1 MNNTILNKNIEQYL
15 NGLKLNGEIN
25 DIEERNKRKE
35 FYQSFDKEKILTMS
49 EADFY
54 EYISKL
60 WAMLIWG
67 NKKYKIDQL
76 IEDNG
81 FVKLKKELSE
91 LLYGSLSLEE
101 RWDKFKKEVRGF
113 GPAMMSELLCYVY
126 PNDCMLWNRTAITA
140 YQILEISNI
149 PIHNYQMTGAKYI
162 EMTGISKKISDIFKS
177 KGYTSSD
184 LLFVDYFFW
193 DQLRELSLVEAT
205 KQYKKETVVDNKSYH
220 NEIIDYIK
228 NIGTLLGY
236 NSNLKG
242 NIKNSGKIADAIW
255 EFNVGNIGKI
265 KYVFEVQD
273 NGSIDSLIVSLMNAS
288 QDISVQAVVA
298 VSDKEQISKIKKHC
312 HNINGSF
319 NGKLKFWDITE
330 IERAYTDLSN
340 SMEIINKA
348 INVEFEENLN
358 N

>member
-1 MNNTILNKNIEQYL
+1 MNKLVLEKHLNKYL
-15 NGLKLNGEIN
+15 EEIKQAGEIN
-25 DIEERNKRKE
+25 DLEERNARKE
-35 FYQSFDKEKILTMS
+35 YYQSFDKEKIINMS
-49 EADFY
+49 SEEFY

-60 WAMLIWG
+60 WAMIIWG

-76 IEDNG
+76 ILDNG
-81 FVKLKKELSE
+81 FDNIKRMLAN
-91 LLYGSLSLEE
+91 LLYGDDSLEE
-101 RWDKFKKEVRGF
+101 RWDNFKRNSKGF

-126 PNDCMLWNRTAITA
+126 PNEYMLWNRTAVTA
-140 YQILEISNI
+140 YKILEVNNI
-149 PIHNYQMTGAKYI
+149 PLKNYQMTGKKYI
-162 EMTGISKKISDIFKS
+162 EMTNYAKEIRNLCQT
-177 KGYTSSD
+177 KGYENAD

-193 DQLRELSLVEAT
+193 DQLRENSPVET
-205 KQYKKETVVDNKSYH
+205 REEETVVNNKSYH
-220 NEIIDYIK
+220 NEIVDYIK
-228 NIGTLLGY
+228 NIGSLLGY

-273 NGSIDSLIVSLMNAS
+273 GGSIDSLIVSLMNAS

-298 VSDKEQISKIKKHC
+298 VSDKEQINKIKQHC
-312 HNINGSF
+312 NNINGNF

-330 IERAYTDLSN
+330 IERAYFELSS

-348 INVEFEENLN
+348 INVEFED
-358 N
+358 

>member
-1 MNNTILNKNIEQYL
+1 MNRNILNKYIEQYL
-15 NGLKLNGEIN
+15 SDLKSTGEIN
-25 DIEERNKRKE
+25 DIEERNERKE
-35 FYQSFDKEKILTMS
+35 YYQSFNKEKVLSMS
-49 EADFY
+49 ESDFY

-81 FVKLKKELSE
+81 FEKLKREISE
-91 LLYGSLSLEE
+91 LLFGQESIEN
-101 RWDKFKKEVRGF
+101 RWDKFKNSVKGF

-126 PNDCMLWNRTAITA
+126 PNDCMLWNRTAVTA
-140 YQILEISNI
+140 YQILEVPNI
-149 PIHNYQMTGAKYI
+149 PTHNYQMTGKKYL
-162 EMTGISKKISDIFKS
+162 EMTNLSKQISNIFKN
-177 KGYTSSD
+177 KGYTFSD

-193 DQLRELSLVEAT
+193 DQLRELPVVEVE
-205 KQYKKETVVDNKSYH
+205 KKDRKETVVGNKSYH

-228 NIGTLLGY
+228 SIGSLLGY

-242 NIKNSGKIADAIW
+242 NIKDSGKIADAIW

-273 NGSIDSLIVSLMNAS
+273 SGSIDSLIVSLMNAS

-298 VSDKEQISKIKKHC
+298 VSDKEQINKIKKHC
-312 HNINGSF
+312 NNINGSF

-330 IERAYTDLSN
+330 VERAYTDLSN

-348 INVEFEENLN
+348 INVEFEEN
-358 N
+358 